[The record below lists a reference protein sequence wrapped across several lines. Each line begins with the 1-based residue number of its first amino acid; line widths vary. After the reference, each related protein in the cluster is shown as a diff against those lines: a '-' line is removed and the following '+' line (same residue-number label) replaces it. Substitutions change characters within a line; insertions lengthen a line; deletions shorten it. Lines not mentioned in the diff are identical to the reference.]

1 MELNRILIFIAF
13 VISTFA
19 DILIIAVVFV
29 LFYKIFKTKT
39 ITYENNREIFE
50 HDKIIADLK
59 EQVEEIKNG

>member
-19 DILIIAVVFV
+19 DILIIAAVFV
-29 LFYKIFKTKT
+29 LFHKIFKTKT

-59 EQVEEIKNG
+59 EQVDEIKNG